1 MINILLATDSF
12 NQVNGVSTTYK
23 NILNV
28 TKRSV
33 KVIHPGMF
41 KNKSFKLY
49 PEVEI
54 CYQPL
59 KVYFKIKKINP
70 THIHIATEGTI
81 GLIARLYCK
90 LNNIPYSSAYHT
102 KFPEYLKLMIGLPTS
117 ISYSFLKKF
126 HRSSKAVLVP
136 SNSCKKELLKKGFDN
151 LTLWTRGVYKDLIA
165 PLPKQKKIN
174 NSKKIRVLSVGRLS
188 KEKNIEELCIL
199 QDKFEITIVG
209 DGPQYQFL
217 KNKYKNISFL
227 GYKFGKD
234 LAKIYA
240 SHDVFCFTS
249 ETDTF
254 GIVIIEA
261 LCNGLPVAAKNVTG
275 PKDIIVHKQNGFLGS
290 NLELS
295 IIKCSNYDKTS
306 IKKIARK
313 NWSWRNAEKMLF
325 NSLLK

>member
-1 MINILLATDSF
+1 M
-12 NQVNGVSTTYK
+12 
-23 NILNV
+23 
-28 TKRSV
+28 
-33 KVIHPGMF
+33 
-41 KNKSFKLY
+41 
-49 PEVEI
+49 
-54 CYQPL
+54 
-59 KVYFKIKKINP
+59 
-70 THIHIATEGTI
+70 
-81 GLIARLYCK
+81 
-90 LNNIPYSSAYHT
+90 
-102 KFPEYLKLMIGLPTS
+102 
-117 ISYSFLKKF
+117 
-126 HRSSKAVLVP
+126 
-136 SNSCKKELLKKGFDN
+136 
-151 LTLWTRGVYKDLIA
+151 
-165 PLPKQKKIN
+165 
-174 NSKKIRVLSVGRLS
+174 LSVGRLS
-188 KEKNIEELCIL
+188 KEKNIEELCLL

-217 KNKYKNISFL
+217 KNKYKKISFL

>member
-1 MINILLATDSF
+1 MIKILLATDSF

-59 KVYFKIKKINP
+59 KVYLKIKKINP

-136 SNSCKKELLKKGFDN
+136 SNSCKKELLKKGFVN
-151 LTLWTRGVYKDLIA
+151 LTLWTRGVSKDLIA

-174 NSKKIRVLSVGRLS
+174 KSENIRVLSVGRLS
-188 KEKNIEELCIL
+188 KEKNIEELCLL

-209 DGPQYQFL
+209 DGLQYQFL
-217 KNKYKNISFL
+217 KNKYKKISFL
-227 GYKFGKD
+227 GYKFGKE

-275 PKDIIVHKQNGFLGS
+275 PKDIVTHKQNGFLGS
-290 NLELS
+290 NLELG
-295 IIKCSNYDKTS
+295 IIKCANYNKTN
-306 IKKIARK
+306 IKKISRK
-313 NWSWRNAEKMLF
+313 KWSWRNAEKILF